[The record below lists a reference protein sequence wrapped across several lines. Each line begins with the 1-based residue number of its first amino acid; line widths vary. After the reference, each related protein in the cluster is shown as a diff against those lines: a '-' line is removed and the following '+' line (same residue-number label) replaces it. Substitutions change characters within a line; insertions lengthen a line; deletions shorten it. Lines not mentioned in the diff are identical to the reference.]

1 MTSASPPTPATT
13 TAELLARLVKH
24 HADTHRHSLRV
35 ARLAVVLAENAGVAL
50 RLGDKL
56 GEATQL
62 HDIGK
67 LAIPAALLNKTGG
80 LSAGER
86 TRFQRHTHDGAALLA
101 PIAGAVLAQAIAQ
114 NHHERWDGSGYP
126 AGLSGEAIPLGARL
140 VALAD
145 VYDALRAAR
154 AYKDGRTHP
163 EVLATMTRMNQQFDP
178 NLLTVFLVK
187 EAKIAQTYDK
197 AQS

>member
-1 MTSASPPTPATT
+1 M
-13 TAELLARLVKH
+13 
-24 HADTHRHSLRV
+24 
-35 ARLAVVLAENAGVAL
+35 ARLAVVLAEKAGVTS

-56 GEATQL
+56 GEAAQL

-67 LAIPAALLNKTGG
+67 LAIPAALLSKSGG

-101 PIAGAVLAQAIAQ
+101 PIAGTALAQTIAQ

-126 AGLSGEAIPLGARL
+126 AGLSGEPIPLGARL
-140 VALAD
+140 VSLAN
-145 VYDALRAAR
+145 VYDALRAPR

-178 NLLTVFLVK
+178 NLLTIFLTK
-187 EAKIAQTYDK
+187 EATVNQTYAEAISGE